1 MVGRAMVR
9 RLTVLVILGAALI
22 AGCGGG
28 GGSTSSVGTPGAN
41 TTAGS
46 TTAVDD
52 ALRQRV
58 QSLIALA
65 RQPQAGKPRQEQL
78 KIANAQAE
86 LLTIASQNQAAIQ
99 PLLTALEKPDYDLI
113 LDLHSF
119 YIQLGK
125 PGSEKAIGDALQPL
139 EPSPTNNPV
148 VFDYLGSGNGKLI
161 AAARRWASSHG
172 YQISGTPT
180 PIAGGWG
187 SAGVYGPPGQPPVA
201 PPPSQP

>member
-1 MVGRAMVR
+1 MVR
-9 RLTVLVILGAALI
+9 RLALLLIVVVTLI

-28 GGSTSSVGTPGAN
+28 GGGGSTSGAVSAA
-41 TTAGS
+41 TTGTAGT

-52 ALRQRV
+52 ALRQHV
-58 QSLIALA
+58 QSLIVLA

-86 LLTIASQNQAAIQ
+86 LLTIASENKAAIQ

-113 LDLHSF
+113 LDLHNF

-125 PGSEKAIGDALQPL
+125 PRSEKAIGDALQSL
-139 EPSPTNNPV
+139 QPSPTNNPV

-180 PIAGGWG
+180 PIAGGW
-187 SAGVYGPPGQPPVA
+187 SSSGVYGPPYQPPVA
-201 PPPSQP
+201 PPPSKP